1 MVSTNE
7 FKTGLTVTIDN
18 DPWQVVE
25 FQHVKPGKGA
35 AFVRAKM
42 RNLSTGAVVER
53 TFNAGERLPKANI
66 ERRIM
71 QYLYESDGSF
81 VFMDNDTYEQTEL
94 TKEQIGNGINFLKE
108 NMDVKV
114 ISYQNRILGVELP
127 NTVELV
133 VVKTE
138 PGIRGDTAT
147 GGSKPATMD
156 TGYIVKVP
164 LFINEIRGDTA
175 TGGSKPA
182 TMDTGYIVKVPLFIN
197 EGDHLLIDTRS
208 GDYIQ
213 RA

>member
-1 MVSTNE
+1 MITASDFRKGMTFDINGEPHV
-7 FKTGLTVTIDN
+7 VID
-18 DPWQVVE
+18 

-42 RNLSTGAVVER
+42 RNLATGAVVER
-53 TFNAGERLPKANI
+53 TFNAGERMPKANI
-66 ERRIM
+66 ERRVM
-71 QYLYESDGSF
+71 QYLYEGDGSF

-94 TKEQIGNGINFLKE
+94 TKDQIGNGINFLKE

-114 ISYQNRILGVELP
+114 ISYENRILGVELP

-164 LFINEIRGDTA
+164 LFINE
-175 TGGSKPA
+175 
-182 TMDTGYIVKVPLFIN
+182 
-197 EGDHLLIDTRS
+197 GDHLLIDTRS